1 MIINDGFKIEKEKGY
16 KIYISKNADSK
27 QQVAYMSESEIKE
40 INEVSNHFKL
50 VARKNSI
57 SGIIEFYINYKK
69 TPADELILKNLIEKE
84 KEQKIKLKE
93 QKKNKKEHKQK

>member
-40 INEVSNHFKL
+40 INEASNHFKL
-50 VARKNSI
+50 VARKNHI
-57 SGIIEFYINYKK
+57 SGMVEFYINYKK
-69 TPADELILKNLIEKE
+69 TPADELILKNLTEEK
-84 KEQKIKLKE
+84 KE
-93 QKKNKKEHKQK
+93 QKKNKKEQKQK

>member
-16 KIYISKNADSK
+16 KIYVSKNADSK

-40 INEVSNHFKL
+40 INEASNHFKL
-50 VARKNSI
+50 VARKNHI
-57 SGIIEFYINYKK
+57 SGMVEFYINYKK
-69 TPADELILKNLIEKE
+69 TPADELILKNIIE
-84 KEQKIKLKE
+84 KE